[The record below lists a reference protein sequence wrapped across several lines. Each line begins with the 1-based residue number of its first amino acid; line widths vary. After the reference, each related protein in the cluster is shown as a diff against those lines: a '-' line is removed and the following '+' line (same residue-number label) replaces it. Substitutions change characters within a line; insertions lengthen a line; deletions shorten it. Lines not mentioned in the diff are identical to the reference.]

1 MQITISIV
9 CIIVAAFYIYK
20 YYNLLKQIKIIKNNI
35 KFIEQRETQVELK
48 SQNTE
53 LKELIIVIN
62 ELTTKYKND
71 NIMIN
76 NSNKLFKETIT
87 SISHDLRT
95 PLATANGYIGMLNK
109 ETLTNQQQDYVKI
122 TNERI
127 EAVKI
132 LLDQLFEFA
141 RIEADEIEL
150 NMEYADLNSII
161 RDVIANYYNDFI
173 SKNCIPNLNIN
184 DEPFIVWIDKEVLTR
199 VISNIIYNSL
209 VHGDGQYAIY
219 TSKQNSNYIIEI
231 TNHSST
237 ILKEDMEYIFT
248 KFYTSDK
255 SRSKKTTGLGLSIA
269 EKLVAK
275 MDGEIKAELN
285 DEMFSIKIKFK
296 V

>member
-1 MQITISIV
+1 
-9 CIIVAAFYIYK
+9 
-20 YYNLLKQIKIIKNNI
+20 
-35 KFIEQRETQVELK
+35 
-48 SQNTE
+48 
-53 LKELIIVIN
+53 
-62 ELTTKYKND
+62 
-71 NIMIN
+71 MIN

-173 SKNCIPNLNIN
+173 SKNCLPNLNIN

>member
-1 MQITISIV
+1 MQITIIIV
-9 CIIVAAFYIYK
+9 CIIVAIVYITK
-20 YYNLLKQIKIIKNNI
+20 YYNLLNQIKILKNNI
-35 KFIEQRETQVELK
+35 QFIEKRETQGELK

-62 ELTTKYKND
+62 ELIAKYKND

-109 ETLTNQQQDYVKI
+109 ETLTNKQQDYLKI
-122 TNERI
+122 SNERI

-141 RIEADEIEL
+141 RIEADEIKL
-150 NMEYADLNSII
+150 NMEYADINNII

-173 SKNCIPNLNIN
+173 SKNWIPNLNIN
-184 DEPFIVWIDKEVLTR
+184 DEPFIVWIDKEAMTR

-219 TSKQNSNYIIEI
+219 TSKLNNHYIMEI

-255 SRSKKTTGLGLSIA
+255 SRSKKTTGLGLSLQ
-269 EKLVAK
+269 K
-275 MDGEIKAELN
+275 N
-285 DEMFSIKIKFK
+285 
-296 V
+296 